1 MAACRFLLRTCV
13 KPRQLLQK
21 LTAMTCSSRLEEA
34 VLSSNIL
41 VQQIRL
47 KKGGHVKLRLPPE
60 AKEKV
65 YMGKK
70 KNVIEYD
77 PSKDPDVKYAGRVP
91 TDDVWIRSFYPRPR
105 YSLLETINMHREA
118 AVPEMLDS
126 WDAIVYLNCTLDFRT
141 KKKTKF
147 MQGIQNTVVLP
158 HNFDDG
164 MDHRVMVF
172 AKTPEDKEIAKNMGA
187 EYYGS
192 VDLIKSI
199 EGGHIKPD
207 DYDHVVCTVDML
219 TEIGAVRKALKDR
232 FPTKQKKNTIGGD
245 VAGMVKFFQEGKTY
259 ESYKTEEAVG
269 KVEVPFGT
277 LDMKDEQLIENYGA
291 VLEALAS
298 HRSANLGQ
306 FITKCTVECPPSD
319 EEYLIKEHEL
329 IPASQRKKKVVKL
342 VQEEEPV
349 VQAEESDD
357 ESEKIT
363 AKN

>member
-1 MAACRFLLRTCV
+1 
-13 KPRQLLQK
+13 
-21 LTAMTCSSRLEEA
+21 MTCSSRLEEA
-34 VLSSNIL
+34 VLYSNVL
-41 VQQIRL
+41 VQQIRQ
-47 KKGGHVKLRLPPE
+47 KKGQGRTKLPPE
-60 AKEKV
+60 AKERV
-65 YMGKK
+65 FMSKK
-70 KNVIEYD
+70 KKKVIEYD
-77 PSKDPDVKYAGRVP
+77 PSQDPDVKYEGRVP

-105 YSLLETINMHREA
+105 YSILETINMHREA
-118 AVPEMLDS
+118 AVPEMLDNY
-126 WDAIVYLNCTLDFRT
+126 DGIIYLNCTLDFRT

-147 MQGIQNTVVLP
+147 MAGIQKTVVLP
-158 HNFDDG
+158 HYFDDG

-172 AKTPEDKEIAKNMGA
+172 AKTPEDKEIAKKMGA

-192 VDLIKSI
+192 IDLIKSV
-199 EGGHIKPD
+199 ESGGIKPD

-219 TEIGAVRKALKDR
+219 TEITAVRKALRDR
-232 FPTKQKKNTIGGD
+232 FPSKQKKNTIGGD

-277 LDMKDEQLIENYGA
+277 LNMSDDQLLENYEA

-298 HRSANLGQ
+298 HRSASLGQ
-306 FITKCTVECPPSD
+306 FVTKCTVECPPSD
-319 EEYLIKEHEL
+319 EEYHIKEHEL
-329 IPASQRKKKVVKL
+329 IPASQRKEKVVKV

-349 VQAEESDD
+349 VEAESDD